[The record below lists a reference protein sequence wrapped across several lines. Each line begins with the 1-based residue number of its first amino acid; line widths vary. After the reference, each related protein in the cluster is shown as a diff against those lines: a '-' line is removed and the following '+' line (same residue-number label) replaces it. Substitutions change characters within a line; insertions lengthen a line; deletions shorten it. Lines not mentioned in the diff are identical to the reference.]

1 MGILTGGLIGNW
13 ISNAWNGI
21 LLTIDYVI
29 YMIINVCYQLFEVVS
44 KVEVFSTDKVSL
56 IANRIYTILGIVM
69 LFVFAYNII
78 LGIIDPDSI
87 SKGDKSMK
95 SIAQNTVISIV
106 LVTLFPLICE
116 YLQTFQNH
124 IIENGTIGNLI
135 LGSTVS
141 ETSGDIGKKTAYQIP
156 VTIFTAFYHPINE
169 NKEPVTLMECENGA
183 DVDIC
188 DRYSELAR
196 NAKNS
201 TGDLWKFMQDGDLL
215 DGIYDEEMEYLF
227 PLSTIAGALAA
238 YLFLSFSLDLGV
250 RAAKLG
256 ALKLIAPIPIFLRIT
271 KPKGGQFDKWF
282 SDFTK
287 TYLQVF
293 ERIMVIYFAVLIIS
307 FVPDID
313 WTAGG
318 GSWFVN
324 VIASVVIILG
334 ILKFAKDAPKMLE
347 ELFSIKIPEMS
358 IKKKLNDNEYAKRAV
373 GLGGAA
379 VGALS
384 KPFINNGKEII
395 KGFQKDPTDG
405 RRHWIRGFGRAA
417 GGTLRDLPGTMPGVF
432 NSARRGWQNGN
443 VSDWREMGDAVGNAR
458 AQNQA
463 DMNTIKNKFTNGIE
477 SINNAAQNP
486 KAWLENKGK
495 EIGSRLDEFA
505 NGPELSNEKLAAA
518 KAMTDKFNF
527 LFNKFK
533 DKSTEDAMNA
543 ALKDYNGGKSVR
555 FRTSFTGTDGKTYNA
570 GDAVPV
576 SALSADLIKK
586 HFEGLQREALLDNFN
601 KKQNSEG
608 LKMQTKI
615 ISEQMVKTLNTLGE
629 DAQREVLKD
638 HNKHSISVGDLEAII
653 QRASEQRMTADDM
666 ADLRTVAKAMEAQYK
681 SQDFG
686 VASEKQKDKK

>member
-1 MGILTGGLIGNW
+1 MEILTGGLGVW
-13 ISNAWNGI
+13 ASNIWNTI
-21 LLTIDYVI
+21 LIMIDYGI
-29 YMIINVCYQLFEVVS
+29 YLLINISYEIFAAVS
-44 KVEVFSTDKVSL
+44 KVEVFSTDKVSV

-69 LFVFAYNII
+69 LFVLAYNII
-78 LGIIDPDSI
+78 LGIIDPDSMN
-87 SKGDKSMK
+87 KGDKSIQ
-95 SIAQNTVISIV
+95 SIAKNTIISIV
-106 LVTLFPLICE
+106 LITLFPLICE
-116 YLQTFQNH
+116 YLHTFQKH
-124 IIENGTIGNLI
+124 IIDNGTIGNLI

-141 ETSGDIGKKTAYQIP
+141 NTKGSSTAYQIP
-156 VTIFTAFYHPINE
+156 VTIFTAFYHPLNE
-169 NKEPVTLMECENGA
+169 NKEAVTLMECENGA
-183 DVDIC
+183 ALEIC
-188 DRYSELAR
+188 STYSKLAR
-196 NAKNS
+196 DAEEGSAKLRHFMFN
-201 TGDLWKFMQDGDLL
+201 GDLIE
-215 DGIYDEEMEYLF
+215 GIYYDEMEYLF

-238 YLFLSFSLDLGV
+238 YLFLSFSIDLGV

-256 ALKLIAPIPIFLRIT
+256 ALKLIAPVPIFLRIT

-293 ERIMVIYFAVLIIS
+293 ERLMIVYFAVLIIS
-307 FVPDID
+307 FVPDIT
-313 WTAGG
+313 WTT
-318 GSWFVN
+318 SN
-324 VIASVVIILG
+324 VDAEEIASPFIRAVASVVIILG

-347 ELFSIKIPEMS
+347 DLFSIKIPEMS
-358 IKKKLNDNEYAKRAV
+358 LKKKLNDNEYAKRAA

-384 KPFINNGKEII
+384 KPFINNAI

-405 RRHWIRGFGRAA
+405 KRHILRGFGRATV
-417 GGTLRDLPGTMPGVF
+417 GTLRDLPGTIPGVL

-443 VSDWREMGDAVGNAR
+443 VGDWREMGEAVGNAR

-463 DMNTIKNKFTNGIE
+463 DMNNIKNKFKDGIAKHN
-477 SINNAAQNP
+477 SAIKDP
-486 KAWLENKGK
+486 GAWLEKKGK
-495 EIGSRLDEFA
+495 EIGESLEAFA
-505 NGPELSNEKLAAA
+505 NGPELSNEKLTAA

-533 DKSTEDAMNA
+533 DKSIEDAMNA

-555 FRTSFTGTDGKTYNA
+555 FRTSFTGTDGVTYNP

-586 HFEGLQREALLDNFN
+586 HFEGLQGAALLKNFN
-601 KKQNSEG
+601 EKQNSEG

-629 DAQREVLKD
+629 EAQKEVLKD
-638 HNKHSISVGDLEAII
+638 RNGNTISVGDIEAII
-653 QRASEQRMTADDM
+653 QRASEQRMTANDM
-666 ADLRTVAKAMEAQYK
+666 ADLRTVAKAMDAQYK

-686 VASEKQKDKK
+686 VASEKQKEEK

>member
-1 MGILTGGLIGNW
+1 MGILTGSIGSWASNTWNSILI
-13 ISNAWNGI
+13 S
-21 LLTIDYVI
+21 IDYVI
-29 YMIINVCYQLFEVVS
+29 YMLINVCYQLFEVVS
-44 KVEVFSTDKVSL
+44 KVEVFSTDKVST

-69 LFVFAYNII
+69 LFVLAYNII
-78 LGIIDPDSI
+78 LGIIDPDSM
-87 SKGDKSMK
+87 SKGDKSMQ
-95 SIAQNTVISIV
+95 SIAKNTVISIV
-106 LVTLFPLICE
+106 LITLFPLICE

-141 ETSGDIGKKTAYQIP
+141 ESSENIGKKTAYQIP

-169 NKEPVTLMECENGA
+169 NKEPVTLMECENGST
-183 DVDIC
+183 VDIC

-196 NAKNS
+196 DAEGGFAK
-201 TGDLWKFMQDGDLL
+201 LWKFMHDDDLI
-215 DGIYDEEMEYLF
+215 DGIYYDEMEYLF

-238 YLFLSFSLDLGV
+238 YLFLSFSIDLGV

-318 GSWFVN
+318 GSWFIN

-347 ELFSIKIPEMS
+347 DLFSIKIPEMS
-358 IKKKLNDNEYAKRAV
+358 LKKKLNDNEYAKRAA

-384 KPFINNGKEII
+384 KPFINNAI
-395 KGFQKDPTDG
+395 KGFGIDPTDG
-405 RRHWIRGFGRAA
+405 KRHVLRGFGRATI
-417 GGTLRDLPGTMPGVF
+417 GTLRDLPGTIPGVF

-443 VSDWREMGDAVGNAR
+443 VGDWREMGEAVGNAR

-463 DMNTIKNKFTNGIE
+463 DMNNIKNKFKDGIAKHN
-477 SINNAAQNP
+477 SANKDP
-486 KAWLENKGK
+486 GAWLEEKGR
-495 EIGSRLDEFA
+495 EIGESLEAFA
-505 NGPELSNEKLAAA
+505 NGPELSNEKLTAA

-555 FRTSFTGTDGKTYNA
+555 FRTGFTGTDGVTYNP

-629 DAQREVLKD
+629 EAQKEVLKD
-638 HNKHSISVGDLEAII
+638 RNGNTISVGDIEAII
-653 QRASEQRMTADDM
+653 QRASEQRMTANDM
-666 ADLRTVAKAMEAQYK
+666 ADLRTVAKAMDAQYK